1 MLSEG
6 AHTNLP
12 IWCTNVLPLSSTHFM
27 VFDIDS
33 NVMLFHRVALPIN
46 EQEKFI
52 LRLVGSYRLGE
63 SVSKAIFGSL
73 SV

>member
-1 MLSEG
+1 
-6 AHTNLP
+6 
-12 IWCTNVLPLSSTHFM
+12 M